1 MQQSYH
7 KETSSFTTAVHA
19 IVPELT
25 EDEQGLFKTW
35 MPLMIDEESWN
46 GQIENY
52 FVSCQTEIYD
62 NSKLHEIA
70 THATTR
76 IQNQTT

>member
-1 MQQSYH
+1 MQLSCNNNFL
-7 KETSSFTTAVHA
+7 KAVHA

-46 GQIENY
+46 CRIEDY
-52 FVSCQTEIYD
+52 FVSYQTKIYD
-62 NSKLHEIA
+62 DPKLHEIA
-70 THATTR
+70 THMTTCM
-76 IQNQTT
+76 QNQTT

>member
-1 MQQSYH
+1 MQLSCNNNFL
-7 KETSSFTTAVHA
+7 KAVHA

-35 MPLMIDEESWN
+35 MPLTIDEESWN
-46 GQIENY
+46 CRIEDY

-62 NSKLHEIA
+62 DSKLHEIA
-70 THATTR
+70 TRATTR
-76 IQNQTT
+76 MQNQTT